1 MRQMGLTGVN
11 PPTPAMPATAY
22 AARRIGR
29 AATIDVLVFWLTED
43 STHSD
48 AGRGTPMRRLVL
60 AACLAALI
68 TAGAVSTSHAA
79 LVAGI
84 GDQNSSTFTDPNFKK
99 LKVKRTRLIVPYDA
113 VLREPGASALKQW
126 LTAVRAA
133 KLKPLV
139 AFNPTGGSRC
149 PAKPCSIPSVRAYTK
164 AFKAFRKKYPFVK
177 EFNFWNETN
186 SATQPTGST
195 KASTLKK
202 TAKLY
207 VAAKKVCGRKC
218 RVSGPD
224 LLDQGVGDKRRSV
237 RVRNQKRMA
246 KWVGL
251 FLKYAG
257 RKNYPKLWGIHN
269 YGDTN
274 YGRSTGTAFMLN
286 SIAKKGEV
294 WVTETGG
301 IYSFRTQGGSV
312 VFKANASRQAKAT
325 TNAYKVAKKFSKRIK
340 RLYYYQ
346 WRKNNAGDFFDAGIV
361 DFAGALRPAYA
372 SLRKLPKS
380 VWK

>member
-1 MRQMGLTGVN
+1 
-11 PPTPAMPATAY
+11 
-22 AARRIGR
+22 
-29 AATIDVLVFWLTED
+29 
-43 STHSD
+43 
-48 AGRGTPMRRLVL
+48 MRRPVL
-60 AACLAALI
+60 IACLAALLV
-68 TAGAVSTSHAA
+68 AGAVSTSHAA
-79 LVAGI
+79 LIAGI
-84 GDQNSSTFTDPNFKK
+84 GDQNSTTFTDPNFKK

-113 VLREPGASALKQW
+113 VLHEPGASRLAEW
-126 LTAVRAA
+126 MNAVKKA

-149 PAKPCSIPSVRAYTK
+149 PAKPCSIPSAKAYTK

-202 TAKLY
+202 TAALY
-207 VAAKKVCGRKC
+207 LAAKKVCGRKC

-237 RVRNQKRMA
+237 RVRNQKRMK
-246 KWVGL
+246 KWVSL
-251 FLKYAG
+251 FLRYAG
-257 RKNYPKLWGIHN
+257 TRNYPTLWGIHN

-274 YGRSTGTAFMLN
+274 YGRSTGTAFMLG

-301 IYSFRTQGGSV
+301 IYSFKLQSGRVT
-312 VFKANASRQAKAT
+312 FKPNASRQAKAT
-325 TNAYKVAKKFSKRIK
+325 TNAYKIAKKFSRRIK

-361 DFAGALRPAYA
+361 AFNGQLRPAYT

-380 VWK
+380 VWR